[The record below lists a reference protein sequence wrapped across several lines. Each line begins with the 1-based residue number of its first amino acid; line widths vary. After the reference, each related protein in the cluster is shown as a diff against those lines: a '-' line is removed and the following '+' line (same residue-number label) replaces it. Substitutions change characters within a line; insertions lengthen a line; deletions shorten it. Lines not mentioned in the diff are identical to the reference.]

1 MFPTIWI
8 TNIGL
13 LRSIYAGISEILPNK
28 WRSFGIATTEINLA
42 VLGTFGPLMG
52 RGLAQNATWR
62 WLFILGEIAGVIALV
77 GTIIFYRPPRRIFK
91 DRTKRQVLYELDYLG
106 IFLYTAG
113 VTVFL
118 LGLGW
123 AGDQYPWR
131 SAAVITPLTIGGVL
145 FLCTFAWDFS
155 GRPARPLFPY
165 RLFRKFREFT
175 SLVIVMFASGLA
187 HIALT
192 TFVPQQIAYVF
203 TSNPIT
209 AGWYNVPSG
218 VGGLIGGAILGA
230 LVPRIKH
237 IPLQL
242 LAANAIQALGC
253 GLLAL
258 ITPDRI
264 AGGLVIQGIA
274 NISFPWTIVIGY
286 STVGLH
292 VPQRDIGLAYGLLGA
307 MRYLGGAVGSTI
319 FNTVLTA
326 RVPKSVPKKVAE
338 AVVPLGYPASNVGKL
353 IAAIASKQPSKLAEI
368 PAEVVAAARQAIR
381 WGYSEAFSYVWYASI
396 PFFVIACVA
405 SLYVLDPSPYFT
417 NHTAVEVEDE
427 GIASRLRHGHG
438 HGHVQDPS
446 HESEK
451 TTVQEHQEH
460 A

>member
-1 MFPTIWI
+1 LCKFLVSHSYLCGISWI
-8 TNIGL
+8 ADL
-13 LRSIYAGISEILPNK
+13 VCLRSIYAGISEILPNK
-28 WRSFGIATTEINLA
+28 WRSLGIATTEINLA

-52 RGLAQNATWR
+52 RGLAENATWR
-62 WLFILGEIAGVIALV
+62 WLFILGEIAGLIAMV
-77 GTIIFYRPPRRIFK
+77 GTVIFYRPPRRIFQ

-113 VTVFL
+113 VTLFL

-123 AGDQYPWR
+123 PGTQYPWR
-131 SAAVITPLTIGGVL
+131 SAAVIAPLTIGGVL
-145 FLCTFAWDFS
+145 FLCTFVWDFS
-155 GRPARPLFPY
+155 GRAARPLFPY

-175 SLVIVMFASGLA
+175 SLVIVMFSSGLA

-218 VGGLIGGAILGA
+218 VGGLIGGALLGA

-258 ITPDRI
+258 VTPDRI

-274 NISFPWTIVIGY
+274 NISFPWVIVIGY

-292 VPQRDIGLAYGLLGA
+292 VPQRDIGLSYGLLGA
-307 MRYLGGAVGSTI
+307 VRYLGGAVGSTI

-326 RVPKSVPKKVAE
+326 RVPEAVPKKVAE
-338 AVVPLGYPASNVGKL
+338 AVVPLGYPAADVGKL
-353 IAAIASKQPSKLAEI
+353 IAAISSRKASNIASI
-368 PAEVVAAARQAIR
+368 PAEVVAAARDAIR

-405 SLYVLDPSPYFT
+405 SLFVLDPSPYFT
-417 NHTAVEVEDE
+417 NHTAVEVEDK
-427 GIASRLRHGHG
+427 GVASRPRHHHHEGLSHAGH
-438 HGHVQDPS
+438 
-446 HESEK
+446 HEK
-451 TTVQEHQEH
+451 D
-460 A
+460 